1 MRQNKANNLNSPGY
15 FQIFLFW
22 LPLASTW
29 LMMSVEGPFL
39 TAIIARLPE
48 PKFNLAAYGV
58 AYSFAL
64 IIEAPII
71 MIMSA
76 STALVKNRQSYF
88 KLRNFTYW
96 GNAIL
101 TLLMLLLCVPV
112 VFDFVMI
119 DLIKLPKEVA
129 DLTYW
134 SILLLVPW
142 PGAIGYRRFFQGI
155 LIRFNKTRRV
165 AYGTVIR
172 LTSMG
177 TTAFLMYWSGAF
189 SGVVVGAAALSAGV
203 LAEALASR
211 WMAADAVRAL
221 LTKEDRADKEAVKLT
236 YRGIFQFYYPL
247 ALTSL
252 LGLGVHPVVTL
263 FVGQSWMAIE
273 SLAVLPVIN
282 ALVFIFRSLGL
293 SFQEVAIALMGERWE
308 GYQKL
313 RNFAGMMAVG
323 VIGMLGIIAITP
335 LVELWYRE
343 VSGLTPEL
351 TRFAILPTRIMI
363 LMPALTVVLSFQR
376 SVLVAAKHTQPITW
390 ATITEVAGIVLVLI
404 VGIVWL
410 DWVGAVAATS
420 AFILG
425 RLGANAYLIRPF
437 YRQVRNFVKV

>member
-1 MRQNKANNLNSPGY
+1 MRQSQSHPPVTPGY
-15 FQIFLFW
+15 FQIFAFW

-29 LMMSVEGPFL
+29 LMMSIEGPFL
-39 TAIIARLPE
+39 TAIIARLAE

-64 IIEAPII
+64 IIEAPVI
-71 MIMSA
+71 MMMSA
-76 STALVKNRQSYF
+76 STALVNNRHSYL
-88 KLRNFTYW
+88 KLRDFTFW
-96 GNAIL
+96 ANAIL
-101 TLLMLLLCVPV
+101 TAIMLLLCIPPI
-112 VFDFVMI
+112 FDFVMHDVI
-119 DLIKLPKEVA
+119 RLPAEVA
-129 DLTYW
+129 RLTYW
-134 SILLLVPW
+134 SLLLLVPW

-172 LTSMG
+172 LVTMA

-189 SGVVVGAAALSAGV
+189 AGVVVGAAALSAGV

-211 WMAADAVRAL
+211 WMAADAVRSL
-221 LTKEDRADKEAVKLT
+221 LSDNGTSQKDAESLT
-236 YRGIFQFYYPL
+236 YTGIFKFYYPL

-263 FVGQSWMAIE
+263 FVGQSRMAIE

-308 GYQKL
+308 GYVKL
-313 RNFAGMMAVG
+313 RNFVAGMASG
-323 VIGMLGIIAITP
+323 VILLLGSIALTP
-335 LVELWYRE
+335 LVEFWYRQ
-343 VSGLTPEL
+343 VSGLTTEL
-351 TRFAILPTRIMI
+351 TQFAIFPTQIMI
-363 LMPALTVVLSFQR
+363 LMPALTVFLSFQR
-376 SVLVAAKHTQPITW
+376 SVLVVAKHTQPITW
-390 ATITEVAGIVLVLI
+390 ATIIEVGGIVLMLMA
-404 VGIVWL
+404 GIGWF

-425 RLGANAYLIRPF
+425 RLGANVYLLKPYRAQVIRF
-437 YRQVRNFVKV
+437 RS